1 LAAALCFSQR
11 GPYEMPSAMSES
23 TAPRAAAAPAPRVL
37 IVDDQRN
44 MRTTTALVLR
54 QAGYDVAEAESGEAA
69 LSRLLAEPFDV
80 VLTDLKMAPL
90 DGLAVLRG
98 ALEISPTTQ
107 VIVMTG
113 YGTVESA
120 VAAMQ
125 QGAHDYVSKPFKEE
139 ELLVRV
145 QRALEKRKLL
155 VDVGLFSDEFRRRY
169 KLEELVGRSA
179 PMRELLTKVVR
190 IAPTEVTVL
199 ITGESG
205 TGKELIARAIHA
217 NSRRAARPFVPV
229 NCAAISESLLE
240 SELFGHVKGAFT
252 GAVKLRRGLLEE
264 AGGGTFFFDEIA
276 ETTPAFQAKLL
287 RVIQE
292 HEIRRVGDNASI
304 AVDVRV
310 LAASNQDLRQAIAE
324 KRFRED
330 LFYRLN
336 VVPLVMP
343 PLRERREDIALL
355 AQHFVDR
362 FNQRNGTRRILTQG
376 ALLKLTAHAFPGNV
390 RELENVIEQSAAL
403 ARRDS
408 IGADDV
414 FLERQGGAA
423 SGAAGSADG
432 PVKTLSQQV
441 DDAEREAIQR
451 ALARSGGSLEQV
463 SRELDVSTTTLWR
476 KMKRLGLRRD

>member
-1 LAAALCFSQR
+1 
-11 GPYEMPSAMSES
+11 MSES
-23 TAPRAAAAPAPRVL
+23 SAPRSQAAQASRVL

-69 LSRLLAEPFDV
+69 LSRLLSEPFDV

-90 DGLAVLRG
+90 DGIAVLRG

-125 QGAHDYVSKPFKEE
+125 QGAHDYLSKPFKEE

-169 KLEELVGRSA
+169 KLEEMVGRSA

-229 NCAAISESLLE
+229 NCAAISENLLE

-276 ETTPAFQAKLL
+276 ETTPAFQAKVL

-304 AVDVRV
+304 PVDVRV
-310 LAASNQDLRQAIAE
+310 LAATNQDLRQAIAE

-336 VVPLVMP
+336 VVPLVVP

-355 AQHFVDR
+355 AHHFVER
-362 FNQRNGTRRILTQG
+362 FNQRNGTRRTLTQG
-376 ALLKLTAHAFPGNV
+376 ALVKLTAHAFPGNV

-414 FLERQGGAA
+414 FLERQAA
-423 SGAAGSADG
+423 SGGKEDAPA
-432 PVKTLSQQV
+432 KTLAQEI
-441 DDAEREAIQR
+441 DRAEREAIQR
-451 ALARSGGSLEQV
+451 AVARCGGSLEKV
-463 SRELDVSTTTLWR
+463 ARELDVSTTTLWR
-476 KMKRLGLRRD
+476 KMKRLGMRRD

>member
-1 LAAALCFSQR
+1 
-11 GPYEMPSAMSES
+11 MPSAMSES